1 MAEPSVRSP
10 HYAPDRRTALV
21 FTGSGVDGAYH
32 AGAVRALNEA
42 GVRVDLVAGRGV
54 GAVAALYAAIDGGS
68 RLWEPSGLWRRPAV
82 RGLYP
87 WRSALRRVVAGL
99 ALASVVLL
107 VPPLALAVGAAV
119 YQIAV
124 LLDVVGSGTGAWLA
138 QQWESVRLLAFA
150 HDGLPTRVPQVVA
163 AVLAVVVLAVL
174 VAAVRARATAPAR
187 RDVTGGVW
195 WTVLGAPLSATPTV
209 DYFIT
214 GLWDLLRGG
223 ARVAQPTR
231 ADLSRRY
238 AELLSDNLGQPG
250 FRELLIV
257 AHDLD
262 ARQDLVFALLGRDWR
277 RPFFLRRQTTGLDR
291 RSAEAVDLAG
301 ASRDHVLDAV
311 AGALTLPVATDAQLI
326 GFAPESYW
334 RGETHRL
341 TDRPAAL
348 VRVLEEVA
356 SAGVRQVIVV
366 TAAEELGGPHELSRR
381 RSAPRARLGEFLA
394 SAEAAAVRDAL
405 NVASPWFDALFV
417 VRPSHNPVTPLDTF
431 GAFDERSDRVQVVGE
446 LVDRGYEDAYR
457 QFIDPVV
464 GASGEQIASPPD
476 VVRSAE

>member
-1 MAEPSVRSP
+1 MAEPLARSP
-10 HYAPDRRTALV
+10 QYAPDRRTALV
-21 FTGSGVDGAYH
+21 LTGSGVDGAYH

-54 GAVAALYAAIDGGS
+54 GAVAALFAAIDGAS
-68 RLWEPSGLWRRPAV
+68 RLWEPTGLWRRRAV

-87 WRSALRRVVAGL
+87 WRTALRRVVAGL
-99 ALASVVLL
+99 IVAAAVLV
-107 VPPLALAVGAAV
+107 VPPLVLALGAGI
-119 YQIAV
+119 YQLAV

-138 QQWESVRLLAFA
+138 AQWEWARMMAFA

-163 AVLAVVVLAVL
+163 AVLALVVLAV
-174 VAAVRARATAPAR
+174 AVGAVHARAAAPAR
-187 RDVTGGVW
+187 RDQRGGVW
-195 WTVLGAPLSATPTV
+195 WTVLGAPLTATPTI
-209 DYFIT
+209 DYFVT

-223 ARVAQPTR
+223 ARVRQPTR

-238 AELLSDNLGQPG
+238 AELLTDNLGQPG

-277 RPFFLRRQTTGLDR
+277 RPFFLRRHTTGLDR

-301 ASRDHVLDAV
+301 AARDHVLDAV

-326 GFAPESYW
+326 GFSPESYW

-366 TAAEELGGPHELSRR
+366 TAAEELGGPHELSRQR
-381 RSAPRARLGEFLA
+381 TAPRARLGEFLA
-394 SAEAAAVRDAL
+394 SAEAAAVRDAV
-405 NVASPWFDALFV
+405 NVAAPWFDALFV
-417 VRPSHNPVTPLDTF
+417 VRPSHNPVAPLDTT

-464 GASGEQIASPPD
+464 GASGEQIAVASD
-476 VVRSAE
+476 RVNSAE

>member
-1 MAEPSVRSP
+1 MAEPIARTV

-21 FTGSGVDGAYH
+21 LTGSGVDGAYH
-32 AGAVRALNEA
+32 AGALRALNEA

-54 GAVAALYAAIDGGS
+54 GAVAALFAAIDGAS
-68 RLWEPSGLWRRPAV
+68 RLWEPTGLWRRRDV
-82 RGLYP
+82 RRLYP
-87 WRSALRRVVAGL
+87 FRTALRRVAAGL
-99 ALASVVLL
+99 AIAALL
-107 VPPLALAVGAAV
+107 LVVPPLALALGAAV

-138 QQWESVRLLAFA
+138 AQWESVRLVAFA
-150 HDGLPTRVPQVVA
+150 HDGLPTRLPQAVA
-163 AVLAVVVLAVL
+163 AVVALVVVALA
-174 VAAVRARATAPAR
+174 VAAVRARASAPAR
-187 RDVTGGVW
+187 RDLRGGLW
-195 WTVLGAPLSATPTV
+195 WTVLGAPLSATPAIT
-209 DYFIT
+209 YFVT

-223 ARVAQPTR
+223 ARVKQPTR

-238 AELLSDNLGQPG
+238 AELLADNLGQPG
-250 FRELLIV
+250 FRELLVV

-262 ARQDLVFALLGRDWR
+262 ARQDLVFALLGSEWR

-301 ASRDHVLDAV
+301 AARDHVLDAV

-326 GFAPESYW
+326 GFSPESYW

-341 TDRPAAL
+341 VDRPASL

-356 SAGVRQVIVV
+356 SAGARQVIVV

-381 RSAPRARLGEFLA
+381 RTAPRARLGEFLA
-394 SAEAAAVRDAL
+394 SAEAAAVRDAI
-405 NVASPWFDALFV
+405 NVAAPWFEALFV
-417 VRPSHNPVTPLDTF
+417 VRPSHNPVTPLDTA
-431 GAFDERSDRVQVVGE
+431 GAFDERSDRVHVVGE

-464 GASGEQIASPPD
+464 GASGEQIATAPSR
-476 VVRSAE
+476 VRSAE

>member
-1 MAEPSVRSP
+1 M
-10 HYAPDRRTALV
+10 
-21 FTGSGVDGAYH
+21 
-32 AGAVRALNEA
+32 
-42 GVRVDLVAGRGV
+42 
-54 GAVAALYAAIDGGS
+54 
-68 RLWEPSGLWRRPAV
+68 
-82 RGLYP
+82 
-87 WRSALRRVVAGL
+87 
-99 ALASVVLL
+99 
-107 VPPLALAVGAAV
+107 
-119 YQIAV
+119 
-124 LLDVVGSGTGAWLA
+124 
-138 QQWESVRLLAFA
+138 
-150 HDGLPTRVPQVVA
+150 
-163 AVLAVVVLAVL
+163 
-174 VAAVRARATAPAR
+174 RARASAPAR
-187 RDVTGGVW
+187 RELSGGVW
-195 WTVLGAPLSATPTV
+195 WTVLGAPLTATPAI

-223 ARVAQPTR
+223 ARVTQPPR

-238 AELLSDNLGQPG
+238 AELLADNLGQPG

-301 ASRDHVLDAV
+301 AARDHVLDAV

-356 SAGVRQVIVV
+356 SAGARQVIVV

-381 RSAPRARLGEFLA
+381 RAAPRARLGEFLA

-405 NVASPWFDALFV
+405 NVAAPWFDALFV
-417 VRPSHNPVTPLDTF
+417 VRPSHNPVTPLDTAAPSTSGRTACRWWANWWTAATRTPIGSSSIRWSGPAASRSPSRPTSSGPRSSGF
-431 GAFDERSDRVQVVGE
+431 LLPLATLLVLVGGVALVQELQRLLEDLRRHGFAGGLAELLLVRRHRHDRLGHRAVAAGAADRAEDLPHELAGVARVAQVAH
-446 LVDRGYEDAYR
+446 RR
-457 QFIDPVV
+457 
-464 GASGEQIASPPD
+464 
-476 VVRSAE
+476 RRTTR